1 MPSPRRT
8 PLLLLT
14 LFLLAVGAGA
24 FGISRLS
31 YNVDLFD
38 LLPKNLAGLNGTR
51 LMRDAFQQKDRLVI
65 TLEDHDA
72 GRLHAAAESLAA
84 LLRSRPELCVKV
96 KSGQTALEDP
106 DFLAGLTAFSWLN
119 APPEEVW
126 ALAAALEPQALEKKL
141 AEKLDELATSTD
153 GQAMALGAY
162 DPLGLGARSVAI
174 FQGSLQ
180 GSPAGDG
187 FRSPDGTFQLI
198 FAEPPSELRDYREA
212 VTWLARMREAVTSWR
227 DGNGPA
233 GTATP
238 EGAEGAGAKYRGV
251 TFGFTGEPAFRA
263 EISAGMESDM
273 KQSIG
278 LITFI
283 VGGLFWL
290 LHRTVKPLLLLML
303 ALLVTNLLT
312 IGLAGLFFGSLN
324 VMSIGFAAILTGMV
338 EDFGVVGLHEAQAL
352 KNPSWMDVA
361 LRVAPGVFWSAV
373 TAAAVFGSLALSS
386 LPGISQLGLITAIG
400 ILTGALVMVC
410 AFLPLALRLK
420 SPPPPAAKPAGNT
433 AEGGRFSSIPGWS
446 ALILILVCAAI
457 LTFRGFPGL
466 TSETAVL
473 RPVGSE
479 AYSAMERLQEKMQ
492 PGGRNGGWIPLVAS
506 GSPAEVQTALG
517 QAAEI
522 LEKPPVSEKSMDQP
536 GPWFLPGPL
545 FPCQACQTANLP
557 VLAEIAAGREIIGQA
572 VEAAG
577 FEKDAFLFTAKILNL
592 WAQWASVSAPADG
605 GQAAQALHWPDTTLL
620 EGPAGGM
627 ITRTGTGDSSV
638 AMGFVT
644 LPPGQ
649 TAENSPLLKALAK
662 VPHLEPAGWEVLS
675 AGMKSLA
682 PSEVIRICVPALIG
696 LSVLLWLAFRSLRE
710 ITLALVTLAFSGLV
724 LVACMA
730 AGGME
735 WNMVNI
741 ASVPL
746 SLGLGLDFAIHMIY
760 SLRRLPA
767 DGGDGGRGTGR
778 ALLYCG
784 LSTGLGFGSLALS
797 GNKGLISMGICCTIG
812 VLATLLTAAVLLP
825 WAWRQ
830 WPARAK

>member
-1 MPSPRRT
+1 MPRRT
-8 PLLLLT
+8 PLLLLA
-14 LFLLAVGAGA
+14 LFLVAVAAGG

-38 LLPKNLAGLNGTR
+38 LLPKHLPGLNGTR

-65 TLEDHDA
+65 TLEHADA
-72 GRLHAAAESLAA
+72 GRLHAASESLAA
-84 LLRSRPELCVKV
+84 FLRAKPELCVKV

-106 DFLAGLTAFSWLN
+106 DFLAGLAAFTWLN
-119 APPEEVW
+119 APPEEVSI
-126 ALAAALEPQALEKKL
+126 LAASLEPQALEKKL
-141 AEKLDELATSTD
+141 AATLEELATSTD

-162 DPLGLGARSVAI
+162 DPLGLGAKSVSI
-174 FQGSLQ
+174 FQGGLQ

-187 FRSPDGTFQLI
+187 FRSADGTFQLI
-198 FAEPPSELRDYREA
+198 FAEPPAELGDYRDVGA
-212 VTWLARMREAVTSWR
+212 WLGRMRE
-227 DGNGPA
+227 
-233 GTATP
+233 
-238 EGAEGAGAKYRGV
+238 GV
-251 TFGFTGEPAFRA
+251 TAWRAGKGGPGGKGGAAGEGQGDFQDVAFGFTGEPAFRS
-263 EISAGMESDM
+263 EISVGMESDM

-278 LITFI
+278 LITLI

-290 LHRTVKPLLLLML
+290 MHRTVKPLLLLML

-312 IGLAGLFFGSLN
+312 IGLAGVFFGSLN

-338 EDFGVVGLHEAQAL
+338 EDFGVVGLHEAQTL
-352 KNPSWMDVA
+352 KNPTWAEVA
-361 LRVAPGVFWSAV
+361 RRVAPGVFWSAV

-400 ILTGALVMVC
+400 ILAGALVMVC

-420 SPPPPAAKPAGNT
+420 SPPSREPKPLSSSS
-433 AEGGRFSSIPGWS
+433 RFSALPGWS
-446 ALILILVCAAI
+446 ALVLTIACVAILIA
-457 LTFRGFPGL
+457 RGFPRL

-492 PGGRNGGWIPLVAS
+492 PGGRDGGWIPLVAS
-506 GSPAEVQTALG
+506 GSPAEVHEALRQAAGILDKSIISEKALG
-517 QAAEI
+517 G
-522 LEKPPVSEKSMDQP
+522 P

-545 FPCQACQTANLP
+545 FPCEACQAANLP
-557 VLAEIAAGREIIGQA
+557 VLGAIAARSEVIGHA

-577 FEKDAFLFTAKILNL
+577 FEKDAFIFSAKILTL
-592 WAQWASVSAPADG
+592 WQQWAAAPSSSVSSGSAT
-605 GQAAQALHWPDTTLL
+605 ALRWPDTSLL

-627 ITRTGTGDSSV
+627 ITRTGAGSGTSTSESSV

-649 TAENSPLLKALAK
+649 TAENSPILKALAHI
-662 VPHLEPAGWEVLS
+662 PHLEPVGWEVLS

-682 PSEVIRICVPALIG
+682 GTEVTRICVPALIG
-696 LSVLLWLAFRSLRE
+696 LAVLLWLAFRSFRE
-710 ITLALVTLAFSGLV
+710 ITLALLTLAFSGLV

-741 ASVPL
+741 AAVPL

-812 VLATLLTAAVLLP
+812 VLATLVTAAVLLP

-830 WPARAK
+830 WPVRGS